1 MSEKTKNKVKEKLDF
16 VVGKLKDF
24 YKRHKKLSWT
34 VGSIAVLLIVV
45 RIFLGQIVQSGVST
59 IAPMIAGVPVE
70 IGDVSISVFQGYVE
84 LKDVK
89 VGNPEGFGAENMLTL
104 KRAVFDIDLGSLF
117 SDKIR
122 IEEITV
128 TGLDLYY
135 EQKLTT
141 NNVAALQ
148 ANVEK
153 NLGKKAEENTS
164 GSDGENG
171 GTEEAPAEPQKLQVD
186 KIAMNEMWT
195 HVVISGADVPVP
207 IVPINM
213 ENLGTDPEGITGME
227 VFAKVL
233 DKLSF
238 GVTGAV
244 TEALKNAGSA
254 AGNVI
259 DGAGKG
265 IKKIFE

>member
-1 MSEKTKNKVKEKLDF
+1 MAESKENEKKRDAVEALKN
-16 VVGKLKDF
+16 F

-34 VGSIAVLLIVV
+34 VGSIVVLLVIV
-45 RIFLGQIVQSGVST
+45 RIFLGQIVQTSVAAL
-59 IAPMIAGVPVE
+59 APKIAGVPVS
-70 IGDVSISVFQGYVE
+70 IGDVSISVFSGYVE

-89 VGNPEGFGAENMLTL
+89 VGNPEGFGAEHMVTL
-104 KRAVFDIDLGSLF
+104 KHAVFDIDLGSLF

-141 NNVAALQ
+141 NNVATLQ

-153 NLGKKAEENTS
+153 NLGAEKAQTADAQIASEE
-164 GSDGENG
+164 EE
-171 GTEEAPAEPQKLQVD
+171 GTAEEAPQPQKLQVD

-195 HVVISGADVPVP
+195 HVVIAGADVPVP
-207 IVPINM
+207 IIPINM
-213 ENLGTDPEGITGME
+213 ENLGTGPEGITGME
-227 VFAKVL
+227 VFAEVL
-233 DKLSF
+233 NKLSF

-244 TEALKNAGSA
+244 AEALKNAGGA
-254 AGNVI
+254 ATDVI
-259 DGAGKG
+259 EGAGEG
-265 IKKIFE
+265 IKKIFGN